1 MCWFNIYFRWSSEH
15 SYWRLVRH
23 INGEHVQIE
32 SWVNMRSQSCWLI
45 IQVPWLIVT
54 THSFIVSL
62 TSISCFFPRC
72 NYPARSGFSSWFH
85 TYIIDNIT
93 YIYIC
98 VPPHQDLPM
107 GLFHWLFHCKVNHLL
122 FAICQK
128 KHKHQK
134 TTKNNAL
141 ESLLPSPHPKVC
153 HPNVSFCSLVV
164 VFLIFVGFV
173 QD

>member
-32 SWVNMRSQSCWLI
+32 SWVNTRSQSCWLI

-93 YIYIC
+93 YIY
-98 VPPHQDLPM
+98 VSPHQDLPM
-107 GLFHWLFHCKVNHLL
+107 CLFHWLFHCKVNHLL
-122 FAICQK
+122 FAIWK
-128 KHKHQK
+128 KNNKHQK
-134 TTKNNAL
+134 TTKKTMHWRAF
-141 ESLLPSPHPKVC
+141 SPPPIPKCVTQ
-153 HPNVSFCSLVV
+153 NVSFCSLVV

>member
-93 YIYIC
+93 YIY
-98 VPPHQDLPM
+98 VSPPPWPTHVSISLTVSLQGQP
-107 GLFHWLFHCKVNHLL
+107 
-122 FAICQK
+122 FAICYLK
-128 KHKHQK
+128 KNNKHQK
-134 TTKNNAL
+134 TTKKTMHWRAF
-141 ESLLPSPHPKVC
+141 SPPPIPKCVTQ
-153 HPNVSFCSLVV
+153 NVSFCSLVV

>member
-1 MCWFNIYFRWSSEH
+1 
-15 SYWRLVRH
+15 
-23 INGEHVQIE
+23 
-32 SWVNMRSQSCWLI
+32 MRSQSCWLI

-98 VPPHQDLPM
+98 FPPTRTYPCVYFIDC
-107 GLFHWLFHCKVNHLL
+107 FIARSTICYLL
-122 FAICQK
+122 SEK
-128 KHKHQK
+128 KQQ
-134 TTKNNAL
+134 TPKNNKKTMHWRAF
-141 ESLLPSPHPKVC
+141 SPPPIPKCVTQ
-153 HPNVSFCSLVV
+153 NVSFCSLVV

>member
-1 MCWFNIYFRWSSEH
+1 
-15 SYWRLVRH
+15 
-23 INGEHVQIE
+23 
-32 SWVNMRSQSCWLI
+32 MRSQSCWLI

-93 YIYIC
+93 YIY
-98 VPPHQDLPM
+98 VSPPPGPTHVSISLTVSLQGQP
-107 GLFHWLFHCKVNHLL
+107 
-122 FAICQK
+122 FAICYLK
-128 KHKHQK
+128 KKK
-134 TTKNNAL
+134 TTNTKKQPKNNAL

-153 HPNVSFCSLVV
+153 HPKRFFLFFGGCFSYFCWVCSRLIQAKSDSFGL
-164 VFLIFVGFV
+164 
-173 QD
+173 